1 MVWGNIALET
11 ITQVNFGIGF
21 SNTKADV
28 LIHLAQWQY
37 WWWFW
42 FSFLLALYYLLIL
55 RVLRFR
61 TLKFRPRIATTY
73 RPHGKWGD
81 LIVCL
86 IPISWCANIIS
97 NSNFIL
103 RMIEWQSE
111 SSIFTVR
118 IRGKQ
123 WYWIYKFDLKTVT
136 DILTTPK
143 NVGRNKWQI
152 VTPGDIQVADDYNH
166 LLQLRAQ
173 NKWVQKFWTKE
184 LLRNNKT
191 QKFHSFQV
199 EDLLAFN
206 FYQNYK
212 KMRSFELLNRENFLL
227 QSSFVSTP
235 DVMVVSENVAVLSN
249 KIKKNWKTST
259 FFATF
264 FNTELN
270 ASDSVITSY
279 ITRKKQRNV
288 LAVNRDFFSIFED
301 TDIGGGSSDILDT
314 ARWFKRS
321 AGSVSPLRLIKF
333 PISTK
338 TDFSVVPHLTITK
351 NINGTETTENVIELF
366 RFRYDE
372 QNEEVKHK
380 TIPHSTSLAIKQKRY
395 KRRKFIYP
403 RYRAIKEENGKP
415 TKLVKYSGKPMLFEN
430 SYIMEADKSPTK
442 QYNYFKKKKDR
453 PELMSVG
460 VSRRMLRTKRT
471 LVLPAHVNI
480 TAITNSYDVIHSWF
494 IPGLGLKM
502 DCIPGRST
510 HHTFFIDNVGFYY
523 GQCAEVCGRFHH
535 HMPIRI
541 CALPFEHFL
550 IWWHSFGLPKLLF
563 TVNRKNYQNY
573 YGTRKFVW

>member
-1 MVWGNIALET
+1 
-11 ITQVNFGIGF
+11 
-21 SNTKADV
+21 
-28 LIHLAQWQY
+28 
-37 WWWFW
+37 
-42 FSFLLALYYLLIL
+42 
-55 RVLRFR
+55 
-61 TLKFRPRIATTY
+61 
-73 RPHGKWGD
+73 
-81 LIVCL
+81 
-86 IPISWCANIIS
+86 
-97 NSNFIL
+97 
-103 RMIEWQSE
+103 MIEWQAE

-166 LLQLRAQ
+166 LLQLRSQ
-173 NKWVQKFWTKE
+173 NKWVQKFWNKE
-184 LLRNNKT
+184 LLRNTKV
-191 QKFHSFQV
+191 QKFHSFEL

-212 KMRSFELLNRENFLL
+212 KLRSFEDMNTSNYFL
-227 QSSFVSTP
+227 SFS
-235 DVMVVSENVAVLSN
+235 NVATSN
-249 KIKKNWKTST
+249 NLNFFENLNFTINKNKKNWQTGAAIMD
-259 FFATF
+259 FFKS
-264 FNTELN
+264 E
-270 ASDSVITSY
+270 SVEDFQCTYLSY
-279 ITRKKQRNV
+279 ITRKTQRNTTNI
-288 LAVNRDFFSIFED
+288 NREFFSFRN
-301 TDIGGGSSDILDT
+301 SSVSASAESDFANN
-314 ARWFKRS
+314 ARWSKRS
-321 AGSVSPLRLIKF
+321 SGVVSPLRLIKY
-333 PISTK
+333 PLSTK
-338 TDFSVVPHLTITK
+338 TDFTKVPTVFV
-351 NINGTETTENVIELF
+351 TTTTAGGEQVSQGIIELF

-372 QNEEVKHK
+372 SIETVKK
-380 TIPHSTSLAIKQKRY
+380 KPTPHSGSLAIKQKRY

-430 SYIMEADKSPTK
+430 SYIVEADKSPTK
-442 QYNYFKKKKDR
+442 QYNFFKKKKDR

-573 YGTRKFVW
+573 YAMRKFVW